1 MIWRAPRRPSG
12 RHWCPTSPPCELADD
27 QSPRAARWCTLVSR
41 STSRTRTVS
50 VAQLFDRARPA
61 AVLGQP
67 CALSLGH
74 AARAR
79 NKSCPGL
86 VALASPCAG
95 ARYGTLMQ
103 TSSCGSEF
111 ILLDGSKCAAL
122 TRWMVST
129 VFASKSRQEWVDVL
143 ASPAGRGRTAVRRGR
158 TCGPCRVARCSNLIK
173 PLLWQLGQHVCCL
186 SPAAH

>member
-1 MIWRAPRRPSG
+1 M
-12 RHWCPTSPPCELADD
+12 
-27 QSPRAARWCTLVSR
+27 
-41 STSRTRTVS
+41 S

-95 ARYGTLMQ
+95 ARCGTLMQ

-122 TRWMVST
+122 TRWMVPT

-143 ASPAGRGRTAVRRGR
+143 ASPAGRGNTAVRRGR

>member
-1 MIWRAPRRPSG
+1 M
-12 RHWCPTSPPCELADD
+12 
-27 QSPRAARWCTLVSR
+27 
-41 STSRTRTVS
+41 S

-95 ARYGTLMQ
+95 ARCGTLMQ

-122 TRWMVST
+122 ARWMVPT
-129 VFASKSRQEWVDVL
+129 ILASAARQEWAGVL
-143 ASPAGRGRTAVRRGR
+143 ASSAGCGHVALREGRTRR
-158 TCGPCRVARCSNLIK
+158 PCRVARWSNLIK
-173 PLLWQLGQHVCCL
+173 PLQWELGLHAYCL
-186 SPAAH
+186 SPAAHSAKVSSGAMVVQYVS